1 VSIELLV
8 LDVDGVLTDNTFLLH
23 GESGEWKAFCAADG
37 FGLRKL
43 QDAGVAVAFLSGRNS
58 PVVERR
64 GRELGIA
71 LVVQGKSDKRTQF
84 PAVCEQLGVACR
96 SAAYMGDDLVDLP
109 ALRMAGFSAAPCNAR
124 PEVSSRATSIEI
136 PPALFRPVHAALV
149 AAVVPCRRYTC
160 GALAAAARPHRYRG
174 CGDPVP

>member
-1 VSIELLV
+1 MSIELLV

-71 LVVQGKSDKRTQF
+71 LVVQGKSDKRTQL

-124 PEVSSRATSIEI
+124 PEVLDVVDFVSASPGGRGAVRDLCEELLRRMGQWDSIVQGY
-136 PPALFRPVHAALV
+136 L
-149 AAVVPCRRYTC
+149 
-160 GALAAAARPHRYRG
+160 
-174 CGDPVP
+174 D

>member
-1 VSIELLV
+1 MNIQALV

-43 QDAGVAVAFLSGRNS
+43 QDAGVTVAFLSGRNS

-64 GRELGIA
+64 GRELGVA

-84 PAVCEQLGVACR
+84 PAVCEQLGTTPKA
-96 SAAYMGDDLVDLP
+96 AAYMGDDLVDLP
-109 ALRMAGFSAAPCNAR
+109 ALRMAGFSAAPSSAR
-124 PEVSSRATSIEI
+124 PEV
-136 PPALFRPVHAALV
+136 LQ
-149 AAVVPCRRYTC
+149 AVDFVSKAPGGHGAVREVCEELLRRMGLWDGIVQGY
-160 GALAAAARPHRYRG
+160 L
-174 CGDPVP
+174 D